1 MRSEI
6 GARQRGI
13 KRLASH
19 RPAAS
24 RAIGSRSLG
33 WPDES
38 LPFGV
43 ARERHLSD
51 RSAAR
56 ALPLSPCARLDQYD
70 SGLTRASAI
79 SAAAALDLE
88 KEVAGSARSPL
99 YPVQSPHIAGALRRN
114 NRGIPRATST
124 RDTRRGAPLQMAKER
139 EAHFQTQQPRS
150 ARRPRSRGERI
161 CWVLPALSTY
171 LLP

>member
-13 KRLASH
+13 NGLASQ
-19 RPAAS
+19 RPAAA
-24 RAIGSRSLG
+24 RAIGSGSLG

-38 LPFGV
+38 LPSGW
-43 ARERHLSD
+43 RENGICPIDPRL
-51 RSAAR
+51 A

-88 KEVAGSARSPL
+88 KEVAGSARSRL
-99 YPVQSPHIAGALRRN
+99 YPMQSPHIAGALRRN
-114 NRGIPRATST
+114 NRGIPRATT
-124 RDTRRGAPLQMAKER
+124 TKATPRAAP
-139 EAHFQTQQPRS
+139 
-150 ARRPRSRGERI
+150 
-161 CWVLPALSTY
+161 Y
-171 LLP
+171 